1 MDTKAT
7 IKNKIESIFPELG
20 KIGAAVET
28 YRKTLADLEKLPFVE
43 EEKARVRTRE
53 KEKFQ
58 NAVHAIAQPIGDS
71 LDAIRT
77 AATEQE
83 QAFEIT
89 GELQAAIALVDA
101 TGDKLPGETRDNIWK
116 PFIGSRQ
123 ALVMLKALFEAKG
136 LYTGELSKYI
146 ISADTWADRL
156 ERAATDAFINPADNI
171 MQAYQFGKLLEEFA
185 ALEGVELGKGIADY
199 LDYSTYMTQAIRDS
213 SGLAI

>member
-1 MDTKAT
+1 MDTKIT
-7 IKNKIESIFPELG
+7 IKNKIEGIFPELG
-20 KIGAAVET
+20 KIGVAVEA
-28 YRKTLADLEKLPFVE
+28 YRRTLADLEKLPFVE
-43 EEKARVRTRE
+43 EEKARIRTRE

-58 NAVHAIAQPIGDS
+58 NAVSAIAQPVGDN
-71 LDAIRT
+71 LNAIRA

-101 TGDKLPGETRDNIWK
+101 TGDKLPNETRDNIWK

-136 LYTGELSKYI
+136 LYTGEVSKYI

-156 ERAATDAFINPADNI
+156 ERAAADAFINPAENI
-171 MQAYQFGKLLEEFA
+171 MHAYQFGKLLEEFA
-185 ALEGVELGKGIADY
+185 ALEGVELGKSISDY
-199 LDYSTYMTQAIRDS
+199 LDYSTYMTQAIRES
-213 SGLAI
+213 SGLKI